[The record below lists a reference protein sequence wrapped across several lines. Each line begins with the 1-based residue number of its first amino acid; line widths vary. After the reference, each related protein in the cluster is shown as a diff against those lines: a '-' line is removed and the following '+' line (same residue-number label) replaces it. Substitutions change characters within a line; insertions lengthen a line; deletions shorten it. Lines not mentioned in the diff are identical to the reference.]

1 MDEFYRGQKVH
12 CKRNGDGVVTAVS
25 DAYEDYPIKA
35 RFADGYL
42 ETYTRDGKILKGTRE
57 IHLTSREEVMSKDFY
72 VGQEVCCKNK
82 GKGVV
87 IGIKAPTRTY
97 PVIVKFRSGGY
108 ETYTADG
115 KAHSWRR
122 ESDLTPVQEE
132 PELTVGRRVWCVI
145 FGEGVV
151 AEITCGMYPV
161 KVRFESGEVK
171 SYTSKGNL
179 FSRGNRAL
187 FHHPVKIVQDES
199 ATKPSIDWSQVK
211 EEYKWLSVDK
221 DGSAYVSTHEP
232 TRNGANYWYS
242 PIKGDFSK
250 VNWLVSYSP
259 GTCQWEDSLVK
270 RPE

>member
-1 MDEFYRGQKVH
+1 MIEFYVGQKVH
-12 CKRNGDGVVTAVS
+12 CKRNGDGVVTARGN
-25 DAYEDYPIKA
+25 AHEDYPIKA

-72 VGQEVCCKNK
+72 VGQEVCCKRK

-87 IGIKAPTRTY
+87 IEINEPTRDY
-97 PVIVKFRSGGY
+97 PVNVKFHSGGY

-115 KAHSWRR
+115 KALKWSPK
-122 ESDLTPVQEE
+122 SDLTPVQEE
-132 PELTVGRRVWCVI
+132 PELTVGRRVWCVN

-161 KVRFESGEVK
+161 KVRFESGEEEE

-187 FHHPVKIVQDES
+187 FHHPVKIVQDEIT
-199 ATKPSIDWSQVK
+199 AKPSINWEHVSSAFNYLAEDADGGVFLYEDKPHTTTETWM
-211 EEYKWLSVDK
+211 VD
-221 DGSAYVSTHEP
+221 
-232 TRNGANYWYS
+232 NGDLAEAHM
-242 PIKGDFSK
+242 
-250 VNWLVSYSP
+250 LASYTK
-259 GTCQWEDSLVK
+259 GTCDWRNSLVK
-270 RPE
+270 RPKN